1 MNGIVYFENEY
12 GIREVVAEA
21 SDIEE
26 AREIIREELD
36 IMGID
41 PVYIRE
47 FKTNSGYTKFDYGS
61 QYEFFVWEE

>member
-12 GIREVVAEA
+12 GIREVVTEA

-47 FKTNSGYTKFDYGS
+47 FKTNSGCTKFDYGS
-61 QYEFFVWEE
+61 QCEFFVWEE

>member
-36 IMGID
+36 VMGID

-47 FKTNSGYTKFDYGS
+47 FKTNSGFT
-61 QYEFFVWEE
+61 